1 MVTAQIT
8 SWLGLVMSNR
18 VPESACSSK
27 GSRNC
32 SSAVRRLTFIIASA
46 LKQWSHVHTE
56 LMNFL
61 DMSIASYR

>member
-1 MVTAQIT
+1 
-8 SWLGLVMSNR
+8 MSNR
-18 VPESACSSK
+18 VPDSACSSK

-56 LMNFL
+56 LMNFF